1 MSLNRTPRANRV
13 HIGIFGGRNA
23 GKSSL
28 INAITGQ
35 DIALVSDTP
44 GTTTDPVYK
53 SMELPGAGPVVFIDT
68 PGLDDEGN
76 LGQARVRRAA
86 RILERTDVAVLV
98 VDPVAGLG
106 ETEEA
111 LLEAVM
117 AKAIPLVTVVA
128 KQDTWTDASCLED
141 VRAKVQAI
149 LSQKTQAG
157 PQAAIIG
164 RADQAAQV
172 AKLKAQPHVQSEA
185 QPEAQSPAPPLAGP
199 EIGEAGSKAR
209 IKAKSTSRKAAS
221 EPMVL
226 GVSAVTGEGVRELV
240 LRLTQLINHRF
251 ADAEP
256 AIVGDLLEP
265 GDTVFLVVPLDLQ
278 APKGRLILPQV
289 QVIRDL
295 LDHDCTA
302 VMVKTGY
309 LADALENSKQPP
321 ALVITDSQVFGEVD
335 AVLPQNIPL
344 TSFSILFAR
353 YKGDLVELARGAR
366 ALAGLK
372 PYDKVLIAEA
382 CTHHPIA
389 DDIGTVKIP
398 RWLEEK
404 VGGPL
409 EFSWQR
415 GADYREDLSQYKVI
429 IHCGGCMLNRRAMWS
444 RIEAAKAAGV
454 PITNYGMSIAYTRG
468 ILERALEPFD
478 L

>member
-1 MSLNRTPRANRV
+1 MRRRTGMSLSKTPRANRI
-13 HIGIFGGRNA
+13 HIGIFGRRNA

-44 GTTTDPVYK
+44 GTTADPVYK

-68 PGLDDEGN
+68 PGIDDVGG
-76 LGQARVRRAA
+76 LGQARAERALK
-86 RILERTDVAVLV
+86 ILGSTDVAVLV
-98 VDPVAGLG
+98 VDPASGF
-106 ETEEA
+106 EEPEEA
-111 LLEAVM
+111 LLEAVIS
-117 AKAIPLVTVVA
+117 KSVPVVTVVA
-128 KQDTWTDASCLED
+128 KQDTWADAACLED
-141 VRAKVQAI
+141 ARAKVKAFF
-149 LSQKTQAG
+149 SQRLQVRL
-157 PQAAIIG
+157 QE
-164 RADQAAQV
+164 AAQ
-172 AKLKAQPHVQSEA
+172 EA
-185 QPEAQSPAPPLAGP
+185 TPEEPAVRPEAREAP
-199 EIGEAGSKAR
+199 SKAR
-209 IKAKSTSRKAAS
+209 SKADSASCKAAS
-221 EPMVL
+221 EPVVL
-226 GVSAVTGEGVRELV
+226 GVSAVTGEGVSELT
-240 LRLTQLINHRF
+240 LRLSRLLKDAF
-251 ADAEP
+251 AYSEP
-256 AIVGDLLEP
+256 AIVGDLLGA

-295 LDHDCTA
+295 LDHDCPA
-302 VMVKTGY
+302 VMVKTRY

-335 AVLPQNIPL
+335 AILPESIPL

-353 YKGDLVELARGAR
+353 YKGDLDELARGAR

-415 GADYREDLSQYKVI
+415 GADYPGDLSQYKVI
-429 IHCGGCMLNRRAMWS
+429 IHCGGCMLNRRAMLS

-454 PITNYGMSIAYTRG
+454 PITNYGMTIAYSKG
-468 ILERALEPFD
+468 ILERALEPFG